1 MYCLERSWNFQL
13 RHWNSILE
21 NLTHNLSR
29 YQELGYSIVSCALED
44 YFDDGTDDDEK
55 DSILDF
61 LSSTYADI
69 LSNGLAKHAFLKIL
83 DDEAGMRQRVRK
95 IVVEEVNNLDEYK
108 PSCAAISYCSAIKPN
123 QKVVDLSQNIVG
135 TFFSIINN
143 VVTIQKDNINIS
155 VKPDDILTAED
166 WLASLPS
173 I

>member
-13 RHWNSILE
+13 SYWNSIPE
-21 NLTHNLSR
+21 NLTPNLSR
-29 YQELGYSIVSCALED
+29 YQELGYSIVNCALED
-44 YFDDGTDDDEK
+44 YFDDATDEAEK

-69 LSNGLAKHAFLKIL
+69 ISDGLAKHAFLKIL
-83 DDEAGMRQRVRK
+83 DDEAGMRQRVCK
-95 IVVEEVNNLDEYK
+95 LKVEAVKEIDEYR
-108 PSCAAISYCSAIKPN
+108 PSSAAISYCSAISPN

-135 TFFSIINN
+135 TFLSFVDNI
-143 VVTIQKDNINIS
+143 VTIQKDNINIS
-155 VKPDDILTAED
+155 VKPDDILTTED